1 MFDFIRT
8 HQRLMQLVLLV
19 LILPSFVLIGVS
31 GYTNYVSGDKDLVT
45 VGDSAVTLQEFELAR
60 RNQLEQLQ
68 RSSMGRVDPEVL
80 NTRPAREML
89 LESLVDR
96 RVLVE
101 TATRE
106 RFSVSDA
113 QLREAIASMPEFQED
128 GRFSAEQYN
137 QLLASAGLST
147 RDFEQGQR
155 GEMALQRV
163 LGPVANSA
171 FMPDYVLQQVSA
183 ALTEQRSLSLRVFPA
198 SEYEKD
204 IEVSE
209 ADIQA
214 WYDENKERLRV
225 ADQVAVQ
232 YLLLNEDVAMQ
243 AVAEVPEAD
252 LRAYYEQN
260 KSRYVTAPRVNVS
273 HIQISVPAGASDADK
288 LAAQAR
294 AEELAA
300 QVKAD
305 PATFAEVAR
314 TSSNDVG
321 TARDGGRLG
330 WVTPNSWPAALEA
343 AVFALEE
350 GEISDVVEGPAGY
363 HIFLANQVEPEKGE
377 TFEEAREKVEAEVRR
392 QLASERFAEL
402 ATRLTDLVYDNPAS
416 LEPAAQELGIDLRSV
431 TGVTRDGLLGVEEAG
446 SQAAAASPDAALF
459 EDPRV
464 RNILFSPASLKDKAN
479 SGVIEISADTLLV
492 VRVQDFE
499 PSHVP
504 PLEQVV
510 GQVESFLVSER
521 ARAAAK
527 AEGERVLAQLSSG
540 GPNVDGGAVA
550 GAAAG
555 HSAGAGAEA
564 SADAAAEDDGD
575 IAAAETA
582 TGFGQTLTV
591 SRLDNQG
598 VAKAVL
604 DAVFAADASALPAYV
619 GVEGP
624 QGYVLA
630 RIESVEAGQ
639 TDTSLVAGLGLELAR
654 SWGAAEERAVLDQM
668 RRDLGVTRTPDV
680 EEVLSGETTE

>member
-80 NTRPAREML
+80 NSRPAREML

-137 QLLASAGLST
+137 ELLASAGLST

-183 ALTEQRSLSLRVFPA
+183 ALTEQRSLSMQVFPA
-198 SEYEKD
+198 SDYEKE

-209 ADIQA
+209 ADIKA
-214 WYDENKERLRV
+214 WYDQNSERLRV

-232 YLLLNEDVAMQ
+232 YLLLDEDVAMQ
-243 AVAEVPEAD
+243 AVAEIPEAD
-252 LRAYYEQN
+252 LQAYYEQN
-260 KSRYVTAPRVNVS
+260 KSRYVTSPRVNVS
-273 HIQISVPAGASDADK
+273 HIQVSVPAGASDADRK
-288 LAAQAR
+288 AARAR

-343 AVFALEE
+343 AVFALGE
-350 GEISDVVEGPAGY
+350 GEISDVIEGPAGY
-363 HIFLANQVEPEKGE
+363 HIFQANQVEPEKGE

-402 ATRLTDLVYDNPAS
+402 ATRLTDLVYDNPAT

-446 SQAAAASPDAALF
+446 DQAAAASPDAALF

-464 RNILFSPASLKDKAN
+464 RSILFSPASIQDKAN

-492 VRVQDFE
+492 VRVEDFQ

-510 GQVESFLVSER
+510 GLAESFLVAER
-521 ARAAAK
+521 ARAAAT
-527 AEGERVLAQLSSG
+527 AEGEKALAELKS
-540 GPNVDGGAVA
+540 
-550 GAAAG
+550 
-555 HSAGAGAEA
+555 AGAEA
-564 SADAAAEDDGD
+564 AVSPE
-575 IAAAETA
+575 
-582 TGFGQTLTV
+582 FGETLTV

-598 VAKAVL
+598 VSKAVL
-604 DAVFAADASALPAYV
+604 DAVFAADVKALPTYV

-630 RIESVEAGQ
+630 RVEGVEAGQ
-639 TDTSLVAGLGLELAR
+639 ADTPMMAGLGLELAR
-654 SWGAAEERAVLDQM
+654 SWGAAEERAVLDEM
-668 RRDLGVTRTPDV
+668 RRELGVARTPDA